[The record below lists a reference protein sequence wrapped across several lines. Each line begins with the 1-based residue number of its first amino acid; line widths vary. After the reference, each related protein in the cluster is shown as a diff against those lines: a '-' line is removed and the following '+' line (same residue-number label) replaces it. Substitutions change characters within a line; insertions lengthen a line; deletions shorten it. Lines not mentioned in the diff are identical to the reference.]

1 MTNIEVN
8 TVQGFGEEWS
18 HYNQSSLSPQELK
31 TIFDQY
37 FDIFPWELLNQSSVG
52 ADFGCGSGRWS
63 QLMAP
68 HVGQLHLVDAS
79 PEALKVARHNLRDH
93 SNVYFHHASIEE
105 AELPS
110 EGLDF
115 AFSLGVLHHMPDT
128 ARALRDIS
136 SKLKTGAPLLV
147 YLYYAFDNRPI
158 WYRALW
164 SVSDIARQL
173 ICRTSF
179 PVRKF
184 LTKMIGLGIYW
195 PTARLAFM
203 LDKIGILPSWFPL
216 SYYRDRSLYIMQ
228 NDALDRFGTRLEQ
241 RFSRL
246 EIESMLKLA
255 GLGGIHFSDHAPYW
269 CAVAYKE
276 QLC

>member
-1 MTNIEVN
+1 MSNIEVH
-8 TVQGFGEEWS
+8 TVTGFGEEWS
-18 HYNQSSLSPQELK
+18 HYNQSALKPQELK

-37 FDIFPWELLNQSSVG
+37 FDIFPWPLINQSSVG

-63 QLMAP
+63 KLIAP
-68 HVGQLHLVDAS
+68 HVGHLHLIDAS
-79 PEALKVARHNLRDH
+79 PVALKVARQNLRDFK
-93 SNVYFHHASIEE
+93 NVTFHHASVEE
-105 AELPS
+105 TELPA

-115 AFSLGVLHHMPDT
+115 AFSLGVLHHIPDT
-128 ARALRDIS
+128 ARALRDIA

-164 SVSDIARQL
+164 SVSDVARRL
-173 ICRTSF
+173 ISRTSF

-184 LTKMIGLGIYW
+184 LSKMIAIAIYW
-195 PTARLAFM
+195 PTARFAFV
-203 LDKIGILPSWFPL
+203 LDKMSVLPNWFPL

-241 RFSRL
+241 RFSRK
-246 EIESMLKLA
+246 EIETMLKLA
-255 GLGGIHFSDHAPYW
+255 GLGNTHFSDHAPYW

-276 QLC
+276 PLC